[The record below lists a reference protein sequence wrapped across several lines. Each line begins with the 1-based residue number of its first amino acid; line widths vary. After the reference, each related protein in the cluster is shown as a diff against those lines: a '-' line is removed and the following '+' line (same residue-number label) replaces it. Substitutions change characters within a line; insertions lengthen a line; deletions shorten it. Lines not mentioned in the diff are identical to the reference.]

1 MIVEQEVSLPNDSQN
16 VNIKQKVNSGQTSQ
30 TPSVAQSVSQN
41 VEESDKINAEH
52 KWELER
58 QLHEQYAS
66 NSNSHIK
73 SFITFSTALFA
84 LFGFYGYLYAHT
96 TDEFSRRV
104 VQIILPSGNADVSVG
119 VSPLYS
125 LQSFI
130 LLALIVVVIF
140 CFLTSLCVF
149 LGYAERRDQIQIGLI
164 RKNNG
169 LQKTVYSDPTKRG
182 YRYYLASYYRFFYN
196 ILLLSQVFVI
206 ASAAIKCPPQ
216 CSTFVLF
223 IYFLMAAFLAV
234 SVRTKVKY
242 YINYKR
248 VDIFSR
254 RETNPEKWEFKDEK
268 LYKKNYVFISN
279 GNKLECYNK
288 SEVSLENKE
297 QKVEEMCGFDE
308 TNWFQ
313 YCWSY
318 KSHSFKH
325 KCVRV
330 LFRFAF
336 DIIVFA
342 IAICIPL
349 LAGAVTL

>member
-16 VNIKQKVNSGQTSQ
+16 VNIKQKVDSGQTSQ
-30 TPSVAQSVSQN
+30 TPSVTQSVSHN

-130 LLALIVVVIF
+130 LLALVVVVIF
-140 CFLTSLCVF
+140 CFLTSLCIY
-149 LGYAERRDQIQIGLI
+149 LGYAERRDQIQLRII
-164 RKNNG
+164 RKKQG
-169 LQKTVYSDPTKRG
+169 LDTVYSDPRG
-182 YRYYLASYYRFFYN
+182 RCYMYYLASYYRFFYN
-196 ILLLSQVFVI
+196 ILIVSQLFVI
-206 ASAAIKCPPQ
+206 ATAAVKCPPQ
-216 CSTFVLF
+216 CSSFVLF
-223 IYFLMAAFLAV
+223 IYMLMVAFLV
-234 SVRTKVKY
+234 GSIHVKVKFFMK
-242 YINYKR
+242 YKR
-248 VDIFSR
+248 LDVKYSSNGMKHTMTSSSII
-254 RETNPEKWEFKDEK
+254 
-268 LYKKNYVFISN
+268 KKNYVCFSN
-279 GNKLECYNK
+279 GNTMECYKGTVPANNQ
-288 SEVSLENKE
+288 SI
-297 QKVEEMCGFDE
+297 EEFCGIE
-308 TNWFQ
+308 KANWFF
-313 YCWSY
+313 YGWNY
-318 KSHSFKH
+318 KSHSLKH
-325 KCVRV
+325 KCVRY

-336 DIIVFA
+336 DILVFA
-342 IAICIPL
+342 IAVCIPL

>member
-16 VNIKQKVNSGQTSQ
+16 VNIKQKVDSGQTSH
-30 TPSVAQSVSQN
+30 TPSVAQSVSHN

-96 TDEFSRRV
+96 TDEFSRRI
-104 VQIILPSGNADVSVG
+104 VQIVLPSGNADVSVG

-130 LLALIVVVIF
+130 LLALVVVVIF

-149 LGYAERRDQIQIGLI
+149 LGYAERRDQIQLSLI
-164 RKNNG
+164 RENNG
-169 LQKTVYSDPTKRG
+169 LPKTVYSDPTKRG

-196 ILLLSQVFVI
+196 ILIVSQVFVI
-206 ASAAIKCPPQ
+206 ASAAVKCPPQ
-216 CSTFVLF
+216 CSGFTLF
-223 IYFLMAAFLAV
+223 IYILMTIFLV
-234 SVRTKVKY
+234 GSIHVKMKY
-242 YINYKR
+242 FMKYKR
-248 VDIFSR
+248 LNALFPKPKSSKRCAKCCWGSKGKYVCKIDGDDVWYEKAGINKTQSDSSA
-254 RETNPEKWEFKDEK
+254 ENTNNEEQC
-268 LYKKNYVFISN
+268 
-279 GNKLECYNK
+279 GEC
-288 SEVSLENKE
+288 
-297 QKVEEMCGFDE
+297 
-308 TNWFQ
+308 TANWFQ
-313 YCWSY
+313 YYWNHRC
-318 KSHSFKH
+318 
-325 KCVRV
+325 CVAKN

-336 DIIVFA
+336 DILVFA
-342 IAICIPL
+342 IAVCIPL

>member
-16 VNIKQKVNSGQTSQ
+16 VNIKQKVDSGQTSH

-41 VEESDKINAEH
+41 VEESDKINAER

-96 TDEFSRRV
+96 TDEFSRRI

-130 LLALIVVVIF
+130 LLALVVVVIF
-140 CFLTSLCVF
+140 CFLTSLCIY
-149 LGYAERRDQIQIGLI
+149 LGYAERRDQIQLCLI
-164 RKNNG
+164 RENNG
-169 LQKTVYSDPTKRG
+169 LPKTVYSDPTKRG

-196 ILLLSQVFVI
+196 ILLLSQIFVI

-223 IYFLMAAFLAV
+223 IYFLMAAFLVV

-242 YINYKR
+242 HMDYQR
-248 VDIFSR
+248 VDVGSSFNKVKNS
-254 RETNPEKWEFKDEK
+254 EQLKKCYPENDIK
-268 LYKKNYVFISN
+268 YVCKSN
-279 GNKLECYNK
+279 GNNAIYYCKDQDMNHNTDESY
-288 SEVSLENKE
+288 SL
-297 QKVEEMCGFDE
+297 G
-308 TNWFQ
+308 TANWFQ
-313 YCWSY
+313 YCWN
-318 KSHSFKH
+318 HRC
-325 KCVRV
+325 CVAKY

-336 DIIVFA
+336 DILVFA
-342 IAICIPL
+342 IAVCIPM

>member
-1 MIVEQEVSLPNDSQN
+1 MSNVPQN
-16 VNIKQKVNSGQTSQ
+16 TNSNPPISGSPAPTA
-30 TPSVAQSVSQN
+30 TPSNASSQSPPKA
-41 VEESDKINAEH
+41 DR

-130 LLALIVVVIF
+130 LLALVVVVIF
-140 CFLTSLCVF
+140 CFLTSLCIY
-149 LGYAERRDQIQIGLI
+149 LGYAERRDQIQLRLI
-164 RKNNG
+164 RDECDF
-169 LQKTVYSDPTKRG
+169 KTVYLDPRDRC
-182 YRYYLASYYRFFYN
+182 YMHYLASYYRFFYN
-196 ILLLSQVFVI
+196 VLIISQVFVI

-216 CSTFVLF
+216 CSGFTLF
-223 IYFLMAAFLAV
+223 IYILMTIFLV
-234 SVRTKVKY
+234 GSIHVKMKY
-242 YINYKR
+242 FMKYKR
-248 VDIFSR
+248 LNALFPKPKSS
-254 RETNPEKWEFKDEK
+254 
-268 LYKKNYVFISN
+268 KKCVKCCCGSN
-279 GNKLECYNK
+279 GKYVCKTDGDDVWYEKAGVNKTQSDSSAENTNNEEQCGEC
-288 SEVSLENKE
+288 
-297 QKVEEMCGFDE
+297 
-308 TNWFQ
+308 TANWFQ
-313 YCWSY
+313 YYWNHRC
-318 KSHSFKH
+318 
-325 KCVRV
+325 CVAKY

-336 DIIVFA
+336 DLVLLAIVF
-342 IAICIPL
+342 CIPL

>member
-1 MIVEQEVSLPNDSQN
+1 MTNTPQN
-16 VNIKQKVNSGQTSQ
+16 TNANPPINGSPAPTA
-30 TPSVAQSVSQN
+30 TPSNASSQSPP
-41 VEESDKINAEH
+41 KAERR
-52 KWELER
+52 WELER

-130 LLALIVVVIF
+130 LLALVVVVIF

-149 LGYAERRDQIQIGLI
+149 LGYAERRDQIQLSLI
-164 RKNNG
+164 RENNG
-169 LQKTVYSDPTKRG
+169 LPKTVYSDPTKRG

-268 LYKKNYVFISN
+268 LCKKNYVFISN

-308 TNWFQ
+308 ANWFQ

-325 KCVRV
+325 KFVRV

-336 DIIVFA
+336 DILVFA
-342 IAICIPL
+342 IAVCIPL

>member
-16 VNIKQKVNSGQTSQ
+16 VNIKQKVDSGQTSH
-30 TPSVAQSVSQN
+30 TPSVAQSVSHN

-96 TDEFSRRV
+96 TDEFSRRI
-104 VQIILPSGNADVSVG
+104 VQIVLPSGNADVSVG

-130 LLALIVVVIF
+130 LLALVVVVIF
-140 CFLTSLCVF
+140 CFLTSLCIY
-149 LGYAERRDQIQIGLI
+149 LGYAERRDQIQLSLI
-164 RKNNG
+164 RENNG
-169 LQKTVYSDPTKRG
+169 LPKTVYSDPTKRG

-196 ILLLSQVFVI
+196 ILLLSQIFVI

-223 IYFLMAAFLAV
+223 IYMLMASFLVV
-234 SVRTKVKY
+234 SIRTKVKY
-242 YINYKR
+242 HMDYQR
-248 VDIFSR
+248 VDIGASQKK
-254 RETNPEKWEFKDEK
+254 TKSPEKWPECCWKSKRKYVCKSDGNRVLYEKDSQEGT
-268 LYKKNYVFISN
+268 SA
-279 GNKLECYNK
+279 
-288 SEVSLENKE
+288 ENINN
-297 QKVEEMCGFDE
+297 EELCGVGPA
-308 TNWFQ
+308 NWFQ
-313 YCWSY
+313 FCWN
-318 KSHSFKH
+318 HRC
-325 KCVRV
+325 CVAKYM
-330 LFRFAF
+330 FRFAF
-336 DIIVFA
+336 DIVVFA
-342 IAICIPL
+342 IAVCIPL